1 MLAVTLTLSLS
12 QYHQLAGIGSILGK
26 YTTQAA
32 SYETLL
38 GVRSV
43 MEDMSSLLSRL
54 GGVHTD
60 SLTAIGRAHTT
71 LVRYATEVDLYLSL
85 RVEAGGAGSAL
96 QGQSSG
102 RGGGDVGP
110 VEPFNPM
117 SLPLDLFEGYH
128 FEDLFPDLAF

>member
-1 MLAVTLTLSLS
+1 MLVPFSP

-43 MEDMSSLLSRL
+43 IEDMSALLSRL
-54 GGVHTD
+54 HPTD
-60 SLTAIGRAHTT
+60 SISGIGRAHTT

-85 RVEAGGAGSAL
+85 RVEAKGTGSAL
-96 QGQSSG
+96 QGQASEAGASWTG
-102 RGGGDVGP
+102 QVGQ
-110 VEPFNPM
+110 VEPFNPL

-128 FEDLFPDLAF
+128 FEELFPDLSF